1 MPRRP
6 ALTPSADKRKQL
18 SIYLPEELLTQCLAR
33 AASSKRSLNG
43 QLEWLIES
51 GLLMDEQR
59 VLHKDSAPVAA
70 HAE

>member
-6 ALTPSADKRKQL
+6 ALTPSTDKRKQL

-51 GLLMDEQR
+51 GLMVGEKRMMPSQE
-59 VLHKDSAPVAA
+59 PVA
-70 HAE
+70 EPTN